1 MLINDMRAFSIMA
14 ETGYPVCYDATHSI
28 QMPTSMGNISG
39 GQREYIPHLTRAAA
53 ATGID
58 AMFMEVHDDPP
69 NALSDSNT
77 VLDVKYFEVVLAQA
91 KAIHDAR
98 RELKQNGEKTMSI
111 QNNMTVGDVMLDL
124 NATPQTNRTTMLKE
138 ALELMDQHKLGI
150 VCITSGDGA
159 LDGIITDGDIRRML
173 NAVQKPIAALMS
185 DDVIN
190 HAVRA
195 PLTVTSA
202 TTLTTA
208 ITIMGNK
215 KVWDLPVVD
224 NDKLSGLLHLH
235 PAIEALLAQK

>member
-1 MLINDMRAFSIMA
+1 
-14 ETGYPVCYDATHSI
+14 
-28 QMPTSMGNISG
+28 
-39 GQREYIPHLTRAAA
+39 
-53 ATGID
+53 
-58 AMFMEVHDDPP
+58 MF
-69 NALSDSNT
+69 
-77 VLDVKYFEVVLAQA
+77 
-91 KAIHDAR
+91 
-98 RELKQNGEKTMSI
+98 I
-111 QNNMTVGDVMLDL
+111 QNNVTVGDVMLGRD
-124 NATPQTNRTTMLKE
+124 ATPQTNGTTMLKE
-138 ALELMDQHKLGI
+138 ALELMDQHRLGI
-150 VCITSGDGA
+150 VCITSADGA

-202 TTLTTA
+202 TTLTAA

-224 NDKLSGLLHLH
+224 DDKLSGLLHLH